1 MEEEIGR
8 VTHYFS
14 KIQVGVLEVT
24 QGVLRVGDTIHI
36 VGHTTDFFQKLESL
50 QMEHVQVESAAKGQS
65 VGFKA
70 ESPVRE
76 HDRVLKVTGD
86 L

>member
-8 VTHYFS
+8 ITHYFS

-24 QGVLRVGDTIHI
+24 QGVLRVGDTVHI

-50 QMEHVQVESAAKGQS
+50 QMEHVQIETAIKGQS
-65 VGFKA
+65 AGFKA

-76 HDRVLKVTGD
+76 NDRVFKVTGD
-86 L
+86 S

>member
-50 QMEHVQVESAAKGQS
+50 QMEHVQVESAAKGLS

-70 ESPVRE
+70 EFPVRE
-76 HDRVLKVTGD
+76 HDRVFRVTGD
-86 L
+86 S